1 LTHTQPIHTI
11 IFNSYM
17 TWGQA
22 DIAILIEFRAT
33 HVEAILL
40 NQLLLFYF

>member
-1 LTHTQPIHTI
+1 
-11 IFNSYM
+11 M

-40 NQLLLFYF
+40 NQLLLFYFLTDQSTPFSEIL